1 MNKRDNR
8 TKRGQEM
15 LIIEKINTSLQIE
28 LKQSMDWRLLSKNK
42 LTEHYL
48 AVLDRVLKNKTTEI
62 NKILSELRVDANRMK
77 MNTFLA
83 KNKIFQSK

>member
-77 MNTFLA
+77 MNTFLV